1 MSENKPG
8 ASHSG
13 RLGEALKQLSKDTAV
28 YGVSTI
34 VGRFLNFLLVPFY
47 TNIFLP
53 EEYGIIT
60 NIYAFI
66 AILNIIFIYGMDAAY
81 IRFAKNE
88 EIGNEKDI
96 FSTPYFAVLIFSL
109 IFSLIIIWLK
119 VPLGES
125 FAVPDNYN
133 YLFLFVA
140 SILFTDA
147 IAVIP
152 FIRLRIERRS
162 KKFAAFKIINIVIN
176 VSLNLYLI
184 LKLKMGIEAVFIS
197 NLVASVITFFLLTP
211 SILKLLNFSFSSSIF
226 KRMLKFGL
234 PYLPAGLGS
243 ILIQVIDRPIM
254 EHLTDLNTLGIYQA
268 NHKLGIFMMLF
279 VSMFQY
285 AWQPFFMQESKSE
298 DAKKIFSRV
307 LTYFTLVASIIL
319 IVLSLFIDNIIR
331 FEIFGKTI
339 IGQDYWS
346 GVTVVPVILFA
357 YMFNGLYVV
366 FTAGIYIKEKSIYV
380 PLITGAGAVVNII
393 SNFILIPVLG
403 MMGAALSVLASYI
416 VMAAGLYFV
425 TQKFYKINYEKKK
438 IAIIFLLILLFGAIY
453 YFLYYN
459 IEIILIYKFLMLILF
474 LASILFF
481 VIDKKEIEF
490 IKNKFS
496 R

>member
-1 MSENKPG
+1 MLENKPG

-13 RLGEALKQLSKDTAV
+13 RLGESLKQLSKDTAV

-81 IRFAKNE
+81 LRFAKDE

-96 FSTPYFAVLIFSL
+96 FTTPYFAVLIFSL

-162 KKFAAFKIINIVIN
+162 KKFASFKIINIVIN

-211 SILKLLNFSFSSSIF
+211 SILKLLNFSFGSSIF

-339 IGQDYWS
+339 IGPDYWS

-459 IEIILIYKFLMLILF
+459 IEIILIYKFLLLILF
-474 LASILFF
+474 LASISFF

>member
-1 MSENKPG
+1 
-8 ASHSG
+8 
-13 RLGEALKQLSKDTAV
+13 
-28 YGVSTI
+28 
-34 VGRFLNFLLVPFY
+34 
-47 TNIFLP
+47 
-53 EEYGIIT
+53 
-60 NIYAFI
+60 
-66 AILNIIFIYGMDAAY
+66 
-81 IRFAKNE
+81 
-88 EIGNEKDI
+88 
-96 FSTPYFAVLIFSL
+96 
-109 IFSLIIIWLK
+109 
-119 VPLGES
+119 
-125 FAVPDNYN
+125 
-133 YLFLFVA
+133 
-140 SILFTDA
+140 
-147 IAVIP
+147 
-152 FIRLRIERRS
+152 
-162 KKFAAFKIINIVIN
+162 
-176 VSLNLYLI
+176 
-184 LKLKMGIEAVFIS
+184 
-197 NLVASVITFFLLTP
+197 
-211 SILKLLNFSFSSSIF
+211 
-226 KRMLKFGL
+226 
-234 PYLPAGLGS
+234 
-243 ILIQVIDRPIM
+243 
-254 EHLTDLNTLGIYQA
+254 
-268 NHKLGIFMMLF
+268 
-279 VSMFQY
+279 
-285 AWQPFFMQESKSE
+285 MQESKSE

-339 IGQDYWS
+339 IGPDYWS

-459 IEIILIYKFLMLILF
+459 IEIILIYKFLLLILF
-474 LASILFF
+474 LASISFF

>member
-1 MSENKPG
+1 MLENKPG
-8 ASHSG
+8 ASHSE

-81 IRFAKNE
+81 LRFAKNE

>member
-1 MSENKPG
+1 MFEK
-8 ASHSG
+8 
-13 RLGEALKQLSKDTAV
+13 LKQLSKDTAI

-53 EEYGIIT
+53 EEYGVIT
-60 NIYAFI
+60 NVYAFI
-66 AILNIIFIYGMDAAY
+66 AILNIIFIYGMDSAY
-81 IRFAKNE
+81 LRFAKDKE
-88 EIGNEKDI
+88 LGNEKDI
-96 FSTPYFAVLIFSL
+96 FSTPYYAVLIVSL
-109 IFSLIIIWLK
+109 IFCLLIILFKMQIGNSL
-119 VPLGES
+119 
-125 FAVPDNYN
+125 AVRENYN
-133 YLFLFVA
+133 YLFFFVA
-140 SILFTDA
+140 SILFADSL
-147 IAVIP
+147 AVIP
-152 FIRLRIERRS
+152 FLRLRIERKT
-162 KKFAAFKIINIVIN
+162 KKFASFKVINIIINVF
-176 VSLNLYLI
+176 LNLYLI

-211 SILKLLNFSFSSSIF
+211 SILKLLKISFSTSIF

-298 DAKKIFSRV
+298 DAKKIFSKV
-307 LTYFTLVASIIL
+307 LTYFTLAASIIL
-319 IVLSLFIDNIIR
+319 IFLSLFMDNIIR

-339 IGQDYWS
+339 IGPLYWS

-357 YMFNGLYVV
+357 YLFNGLYVV

-393 SNFILIPVLG
+393 SNFILIPIIG

-416 VMAAGLYFV
+416 VMAIGLYFV
-425 TQKFYKINYEKKK
+425 TQKFYNISYEKKK
-438 IAIIFLLILLFGAIY
+438 IGIIFLLILIFGSIY

-459 IEIILIYKFLMLILF
+459 NQLILVYKFLLLILF
-474 LASILFF
+474 LVSISFF
-481 VIDKKEIEF
+481 VLDKKEISF

>member
-1 MSENKPG
+1 MLENKPG

-13 RLGEALKQLSKDTAV
+13 RLGGALKQLSKDTAV

-81 IRFAKNE
+81 LRFAKDE

-96 FSTPYFAVLIFSL
+96 FTTPYFAVLIFSL

-140 SILFTDA
+140 SILFSDA
-147 IAVIP
+147 ITVIP
-152 FIRLRIERRS
+152 FIRLRIERRP

-234 PYLPAGLGS
+234 PYIPAGLGS

-339 IGQDYWS
+339 IGPDYWS

-459 IEIILIYKFLMLILF
+459 IEIILIYKFLLLILF

>member
-1 MSENKPG
+1 MLENKPG

-81 IRFAKNE
+81 LRFAKDE

-119 VPLGES
+119 VPLGDS

-140 SILFTDA
+140 SILFSDA
-147 IAVIP
+147 ITVIP
-152 FIRLRIERRS
+152 FIRLRIERRP

-234 PYLPAGLGS
+234 PYIPAGLGS

-339 IGQDYWS
+339 IGPDYWS

-459 IEIILIYKFLMLILF
+459 IEIILIYKFLLLILF
-474 LASILFF
+474 LASISFF

>member
-1 MSENKPG
+1 
-8 ASHSG
+8 
-13 RLGEALKQLSKDTAV
+13 
-28 YGVSTI
+28 
-34 VGRFLNFLLVPFY
+34 LL
-47 TNIFLP
+47 
-53 EEYGIIT
+53 
-60 NIYAFI
+60 
-66 AILNIIFIYGMDAAY
+66 
-81 IRFAKNE
+81 R
-88 EIGNEKDI
+88 
-96 FSTPYFAVLIFSL
+96 
-109 IFSLIIIWLK
+109 
-119 VPLGES
+119 VPLGDS

-339 IGQDYWS
+339 IGPDYWS